1 MSTSPTNRGKDAEKL
16 VKRHLDK
23 LSLKSDTA
31 SYRLPDAHAGSFQAT
46 LSDFLLLHKGVMYLL
61 EVKETQHD
69 YRLPHGNYSPDQ
81 VARMRRFQLAGAEA
95 HVLVYHA
102 KLGKWRTAPVD
113 YFLERTGGSWDLRNL
128 SLRELENILKEGDLS
143 ETKTTNKTPP

>member
-1 MSTSPTNRGKDAEKL
+1 MPTSPTNRGKVAEKL
-16 VKRHLDK
+16 VKKHLDK
-23 LSLKSDTA
+23 LSLQSNTA

-46 LSDFLLLHKGVMYLL
+46 LSDFLLVHKSTMYLL

-69 YRLPHGNYSPDQ
+69 YRLPHGNFSTDQ

-95 HVLVYHA
+95 HVLIYHA
-102 KLGKWRTAPVD
+102 KIEKWRTAPVD

-128 SLRELENILKEGDLS
+128 PLQDLANILKEG
-143 ETKTTNKTPP
+143 EIK